1 MACGG
6 TFLTSLNSIVLGEIE
21 EAKKTLQGAILLPGV
36 KTIGRKA
43 SAKSRASEISINDRV
58 SVFLELGEAHLA
70 LGEQPEAAKIMGDAV
85 MEFEGTA
92 EVMRINIAN
101 ADLAIG
107 RGDIDGALTML
118 REIGPE
124 QASISLSNVI

>member
-1 MACGG
+1 
-6 TFLTSLNSIVLGEIE
+6 
-21 EAKKTLQGAILLPGV
+21 
-36 KTIGRKA
+36 
-43 SAKSRASEISINDRV
+43 
-58 SVFLELGEAHLA
+58 
-70 LGEQPEAAKIMGDAV
+70 MGDAV

-118 REIGPE
+118 REISPE
-124 QASISLSNVI
+124 QVWAHFLCIISSIKSYQNDRPANE

>member
-1 MACGG
+1 
-6 TFLTSLNSIVLGEIE
+6 
-21 EAKKTLQGAILLPGV
+21 
-36 KTIGRKA
+36 
-43 SAKSRASEISINDRV
+43 
-58 SVFLELGEAHLA
+58 
-70 LGEQPEAAKIMGDAV
+70 MGDAV

-118 REIGPE
+118 REISPD
-124 QASISLSNVI
+124 QVCVLV

>member
-1 MACGG
+1 
-6 TFLTSLNSIVLGEIE
+6 
-21 EAKKTLQGAILLPGV
+21 
-36 KTIGRKA
+36 
-43 SAKSRASEISINDRV
+43 
-58 SVFLELGEAHLA
+58 
-70 LGEQPEAAKIMGDAV
+70 

-118 REIGPE
+118 REISPE
-124 QASISLSNVI
+124 QVCDCVLV